1 MPFQDIRL
9 DLDSE
14 ASSSIINLSITKYDA
29 NILISCPRNTN
40 EEAPDVRDL
49 PNSAVL
55 SSIKSKIILPNGNIR
70 LVVSGLKRVNITE
83 YFGDE
88 EGLKAKVSDIKD
100 EEISE
105 VDEQTLRR
113 KIISLLKKYI
123 ETSSKMSNSIVNLI
137 KGIDSL
143 DRLTDTVI
151 PFLPFNTEKKIKY
164 MQETSAY
171 NRANALVY
179 DLSVELQIAELDL
192 KLDEALTEDFERN
205 QKEFVLRAKLDEI
218 KKELGEADL
227 KDDIEADYLEKINDL
242 KCSNKL
248 KNKLVNEVRKLDYT
262 SEGNPEISNIRNYLD
277 FMTSLPYG
285 IYSDDE
291 NNLKKIRDSLDST
304 HFGLDKV
311 KDRIVEY
318 IAVKKRN
325 KDLKS
330 PIICLVGPPGTGKTS
345 LAIAIAKALKKEF
358 YKLSVGGLDDAAE
371 LNGHRRTYIGSSP
384 GKIMQALKKCDT
396 SNPVILIDEVDKM
409 VKGLSWRSCFCF
421 TRYT

>member
-1 MPFQDIRL
+1 MGGHEMKKNYPVMILKKISLMPFQDIRL

-88 EGLKAKVSDIKD
+88 EGLKAKVSDIKN

-262 SEGNPEISNIRNYLD
+262 SEGNPEIGNAPEIHDTQNIHNNEEDAEKAEIGKNIESIQKICYDMISTTEELKARNG
-277 FMTSLPYG
+277 M
-285 IYSDDE
+285 DDDIE
-291 NNLKKIRDSLDST
+291 SRIKSITDEFNKAAALILKNI
-304 HFGLDKV
+304 
-311 KDRIVEY
+311 
-318 IAVKKRN
+318 KK
-325 KDLKS
+325 
-330 PIICLVGPPGTGKTS
+330 
-345 LAIAIAKALKKEF
+345 
-358 YKLSVGGLDDAAE
+358 
-371 LNGHRRTYIGSSP
+371 
-384 GKIMQALKKCDT
+384 
-396 SNPVILIDEVDKM
+396 
-409 VKGLSWRSCFCF
+409 
-421 TRYT
+421 

>member
-1 MPFQDIRL
+1 MKKNYPVMILKKISLMPFQDIRL

-151 PFLPFNTEKKIKY
+151 PFLPFNTEKKINCILSIFKPDFLVDFFIV
-164 MQETSAY
+164 
-171 NRANALVY
+171 ALFDVSEEE
-179 DLSVELQIAELDL
+179 SVEESVLLLIAVLV
-192 KLDEALTEDFERN
+192 
-205 QKEFVLRAKLDEI
+205 EFSTGSIGFTGSTVSI
-218 KKELGEADL
+218 GSVGFTPS
-227 KDDIEADYLEKINDL
+227 IE
-242 KCSNKL
+242 
-248 KNKLVNEVRKLDYT
+248 
-262 SEGNPEISNIRNYLD
+262 
-277 FMTSLPYG
+277 
-285 IYSDDE
+285 
-291 NNLKKIRDSLDST
+291 SLD
-304 HFGLDKV
+304 
-311 KDRIVEY
+311 I
-318 IAVKKRN
+318 
-325 KDLKS
+325 
-330 PIICLVGPPGTGKTS
+330 
-345 LAIAIAKALKKEF
+345 
-358 YKLSVGGLDDAAE
+358 
-371 LNGHRRTYIGSSP
+371 SS
-384 GKIMQALKKCDT
+384 D
-396 SNPVILIDEVDKM
+396 ILLLLFI
-409 VKGLSWRSCFCF
+409 
-421 TRYT
+421 